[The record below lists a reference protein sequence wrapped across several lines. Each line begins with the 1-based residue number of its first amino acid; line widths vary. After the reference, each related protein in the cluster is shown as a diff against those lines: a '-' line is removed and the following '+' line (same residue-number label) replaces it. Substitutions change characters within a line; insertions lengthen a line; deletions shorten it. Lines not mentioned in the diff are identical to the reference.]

1 MSILEE
7 LMRGG
12 ESRSDPMDDD
22 RGGAEER
29 RRGGEEDQRDRTR
42 RGGGRQ
48 AQATSQAGDT
58 FIVRRATH
66 L

>member
-29 RRGGEEDQRDRTR
+29 RRGRSTR
-42 RGGGRQ
+42 QNKEGRG
-48 AQATSQAGDT
+48 QAGAGDESGG
-58 FIVRRATH
+58 
-66 L
+66 

>member
-12 ESRSDPMDDD
+12 ELRNDPMDDD
-22 RGGAEER
+22 RGGAEKRKIDETEQGGEGAGR
-29 RRGGEEDQRDRTR
+29 RRR
-42 RGGGRQ
+42 R
-48 AQATSQAGDT
+48 
-58 FIVRRATH
+58 VRLVTH

>member
-7 LMRGG
+7 LTRGG
-12 ESRSDPMDDD
+12 ELRSDPMDDD

-29 RRGGEEDQRDRTR
+29 KINETEQGREGAGRRRQR
-42 RGGGRQ
+42 
-48 AQATSQAGDT
+48 
-58 FIVRRATH
+58 VRWISY